1 MVYPWQVAQPHR
13 DDHSLSPGGMEERIC
28 GLKERHFN
36 RLTFI
41 HKHSKTEIHLLLPI
55 SKKTDVQLLPGKS
68 GSSHEVISW
77 EDKCPHSQHLP
88 LLPFCPAF
96 IAKYHMMPY
105 YMNYPSGQFGLTAL
119 LNPSII
125 NTVLITN
132 PNNCTVQAALKKV
145 KSVPAKTLIPA
156 L

>member
-1 MVYPWQVAQPHR
+1 
-13 DDHSLSPGGMEERIC
+13 
-28 GLKERHFN
+28 
-36 RLTFI
+36 
-41 HKHSKTEIHLLLPI
+41 
-55 SKKTDVQLLPGKS
+55 
-68 GSSHEVISW
+68 
-77 EDKCPHSQHLP
+77 
-88 LLPFCPAF
+88 
-96 IAKYHMMPY
+96 MMPY